1 MHVDDTPSVHTNEAV
16 VVVPGEKIYQGSRK
30 VKEVRKEKI
39 AVDRA
44 NVPIQQ
50 EFAKPGWSVPSQ
62 VCESDMVWHKSFS
75 ICPSAM
81 LCTEAK
87 CPKNGLYEHENQAID
102 TRR

>member
-1 MHVDDTPSVHTNEAV
+1 
-16 VVVPGEKIYQGSRK
+16 
-30 VKEVRKEKI
+30 
-39 AVDRA
+39 
-44 NVPIQQ
+44 
-50 EFAKPGWSVPSQ
+50 VPSQ